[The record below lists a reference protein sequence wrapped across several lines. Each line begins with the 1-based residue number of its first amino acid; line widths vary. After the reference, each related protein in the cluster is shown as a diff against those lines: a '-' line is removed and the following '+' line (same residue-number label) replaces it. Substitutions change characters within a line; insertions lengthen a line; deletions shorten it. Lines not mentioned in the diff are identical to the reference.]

1 MKLSFRK
8 VSSPEAFQKT
18 VDFLTNDVIKH
29 GGSASEIVDMFGQL
43 RQLTV
48 SSVPWGTILIN
59 KPISNFEAWIFWIQG
74 IE

>member
-8 VSSPEAFQKT
+8 VSSPEAFKKT
-18 VDFLTNDVIKH
+18 VDFLTQDVIKH
-29 GGSASEIVDMFGQL
+29 GGSATEIVDMFGAL

-48 SSVPWGTILIN
+48 CAVPWGTLLIN
-59 KPISNFEAWIFWIQG
+59 KPISNFEAWVFWIQD